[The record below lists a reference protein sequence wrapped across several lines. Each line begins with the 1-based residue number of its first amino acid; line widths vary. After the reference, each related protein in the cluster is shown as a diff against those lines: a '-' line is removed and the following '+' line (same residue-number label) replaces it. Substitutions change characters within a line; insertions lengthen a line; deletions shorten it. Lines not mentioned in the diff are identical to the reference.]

1 NINNLNKST
10 LRKMIG
16 YVPQE
21 TVLFHDS
28 VRNNL
33 TFGDLKISDKKL
45 KEVLQRAGAI
55 NFVEQLSG
63 GLDFIVG
70 EHGGRLSGGQK
81 QRLGLARALL
91 HTPKI
96 LLLDE
101 PTSALDKKSEND
113 ILNTLNDLRGTVT
126 IIAISHQE
134 TFVNAS
140 DIKYSLE
147 NGKLHL

>member
-1 NINNLNKST
+1 
-10 LRKMIG
+10 MIG

-21 TVLFHDS
+21 TVLFYDS

-33 TFGDLKISDKKL
+33 TFGDPEITDSKL
-45 KEVLQRAGAI
+45 KAVLQRAGAI
-55 NFVEQLSG
+55 SFVEQLPG
-63 GLDFIVG
+63 GLDFLVG

-91 HTPKI
+91 HAPKI

-101 PTSALDKKSEND
+101 PTSALDKTSESD
-113 ILNTLNDLRGTVT
+113 ILNTLNDLKGTVT
-126 IIAISHQE
+126 IIAISHQQ

-140 DIKYSLE
+140 DGKYLLE
-147 NGKLHL
+147 NGRLNKQ

>member
-1 NINNLNKST
+1 
-10 LRKMIG
+10 MIG

-21 TVLFHDS
+21 TALFHDS

-33 TFGDLKISDKKL
+33 TFGDLEISDLEL
-45 KEVLQRAGAI
+45 KETLRRAGAI
-55 NFVEQLSG
+55 NFVEQLPE
-63 GLDFIVG
+63 GLDFVVG

-91 HTPKI
+91 HSPKI

-113 ILNTLNDLRGTVT
+113 IINTLNDLRGTVT

-140 DIKYSLE
+140 DRKYLLE
-147 NGKLHL
+147 NGELEAQELK

>member
-1 NINNLNKST
+1 
-10 LRKMIG
+10 MI
-16 YVPQE
+16 
-21 TVLFHDS
+21 
-28 VRNNL
+28 L
-33 TFGDLKISDKKL
+33 TSDKKL
-45 KEVLQRAGAI
+45 KGFVASK
-55 NFVEQLSG
+55 NKFVEQLSG

-126 IIAISHQE
+126 IIAIYHQE
-134 TFVNAS
+134 TFVIAS

-147 NGKLHL
+147 NGKLILKIIIITSILKPKIKILRKNHD